1 VRSPARARW
10 VLLAVA
16 ATGML
21 VTGCDRDAA
30 ADAVTDRQPLL
41 VAAAA
46 DLRPAF
52 TALGESFEATTGEA
66 VTFTFGSSGQLAQ
79 QVLQGAPMDLF
90 ASANRAYVDRVVAGG
105 VGDPASQRTYAFGR
119 LVLWSRADGGTTW
132 LDLAALAADDGLT
145 NLAIANPEHAPYGQ
159 AAAEALRTAG
169 VLEQLRPK
177 LVYGENV
184 ADTQRLAATGN
195 ADAAIIALSLAVAA
209 DDAGDGRWILLDDR
223 LHEPLEQRLVVT
235 AADPARATVAERFIE
250 HVTGADGRAVMRRY
264 GFLGEGEDPPDS
276 WER

>member
-1 VRSPARARW
+1 VRTPDRARW
-10 VLLAVA
+10 LLVAVA
-16 ATGML
+16 ATGL
-21 VTGCDRDAA
+21 LATGCDSGAE
-30 ADAVTDRQPLL
+30 AVTADQPLL
-41 VAAAA
+41 VAAAS
-46 DLRPAF
+46 DLRPVF
-52 TALGESFEATTGEA
+52 TALGDSFEATTGEA
-66 VTFTFGSSGQLAQ
+66 VTFSFGSSGQLAQ
-79 QVLQGAPMDLF
+79 QLLQGAPMDLF

-105 VGDPASQRTYAFGR
+105 IGDPATQRTYAFGR
-119 LVLWSRADGGTTW
+119 LVLWSHADAGTTW
-132 LDLAALAADDGLT
+132 EDLGALAADDELT

-169 VLEQLRPK
+169 VLERLQPK

-209 DDAGDGRWILLDDR
+209 DDAGGGSWTLLAEH

-235 AADPARATVAERFIE
+235 TDDPARATVAERFIE
-250 HVTGADGRAVMRRY
+250 HVTGEDGRAVMRRY

-276 WER
+276 WEG

>member
-1 VRSPARARW
+1 MRTPDRARW
-10 VLLAVA
+10 LLVAVA
-16 ATGML
+16 ATGL
-21 VTGCDRDAA
+21 LATGCDSGAE
-30 ADAVTDRQPLL
+30 AVTADQPLL
-41 VAAAA
+41 VAAAS
-46 DLRPAF
+46 DLRPVF
-52 TALGESFEATTGEA
+52 TALGDSFEATTGEA
-66 VTFTFGSSGQLAQ
+66 VTFSFGSSGQLAQ
-79 QVLQGAPMDLF
+79 QLLQGAPMDLF

-105 VGDPASQRTYAFGR
+105 IGDPATQRTYAFGR
-119 LVLWSRADGGTTW
+119 LVLWSHADAGTTW
-132 LDLAALAADDGLT
+132 EDLGALAADDELT

-169 VLEQLRPK
+169 VLERLQPK

-209 DDAGDGRWILLDDR
+209 DDAGGGSWTLLAEH

-235 AADPARATVAERFIE
+235 TDDPARATVAERFIE
-250 HVTGADGRAVMRRY
+250 HVTGEDGRAVMRRY

-276 WER
+276 WEG